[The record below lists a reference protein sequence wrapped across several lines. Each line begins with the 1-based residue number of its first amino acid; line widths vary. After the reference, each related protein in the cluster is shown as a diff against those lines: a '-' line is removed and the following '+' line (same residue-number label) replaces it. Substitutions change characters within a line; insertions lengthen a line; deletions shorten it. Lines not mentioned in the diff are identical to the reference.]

1 MATVTKILVSDIP
14 SLETLAISSA
24 FAFIFL
30 LGLNIKNG
38 TIKQLQKYK
47 VRDYA
52 IMAGLGFIG
61 LFLYSGLYYYGLTQL
76 SSQEACIVNYLWPMM
91 LVLFSMI
98 ILKEKMTFVKAS
110 AMLSSFAGVVIL
122 CVGSGTSVEGNA
134 VFGIGSCLIAAACYG
149 LFSVLNKKAD
159 YDQNIAMMVMWLVVT
174 VCSAVIGRLFEEWK
188 PITGNQWLGMLW
200 LGIVTDAIAY
210 LMWAL
215 ALNGDKNTA
224 KIANLA
230 YLTPFLSL
238 IISAVVLK
246 EQIEFRAVIAFAFI
260 IGGILLQT
268 FYEQIQKK
276 RKMLLFLMTIAM
288 VAIGCG
294 STDSKDVKEEI
305 VIVDFEKEENEIT
318 EVLEVSEPEQVNT
331 LFDKMKDYR
340 FFFASG
346 AGGWSTWLMVQEDG
360 TFSGEYSDSEMGS
373 IGEDYPYGSYYYCEF
388 KGVFSEPV
396 MINDYTYSVK
406 VQDISTTQT
415 PDTEEIIEGIRYC
428 YSKPFG
434 IDGAEELLIY
444 LPGAPISELPEEY
457 MNWVRS
463 AIMDPETEEL
473 PFYGLYNEIEQNG
486 FSSYEIIAQ

>member
-1 MATVTKILVSDIP
+1 MKKKKLLKKNYIYVILTVFIWAIMAPVTKILVSGIP
-14 SLETLAISSA
+14 SLETL
-24 FAFIFL
+24 
-30 LGLNIKNG
+30 
-38 TIKQLQKYK
+38 
-47 VRDYA
+47 
-52 IMAGLGFIG
+52 
-61 LFLYSGLYYYGLTQL
+61 
-76 SSQEACIVNYLWPMM
+76 
-91 LVLFSMI
+91 
-98 ILKEKMTFVKAS
+98 
-110 AMLSSFAGVVIL
+110 GVVI
-122 CVGSGTSVEGNA
+122 
-134 VFGIGSCLIAAACYG
+134 
-149 LFSVLNKKAD
+149 
-159 YDQNIAMMVMWLVVT
+159 
-174 VCSAVIGRLFEEWK
+174 
-188 PITGNQWLGMLW
+188 
-200 LGIVTDAIAY
+200 DAIVY

-215 ALNGDKNTA
+215 ALKGDENTA

-246 EQIEFRAVIAFAFI
+246 EQIDFRAVIAFGFI
-260 IGGILLQT
+260 IGGIWLQT

-276 RKMLLFLMTIAM
+276 RKLLLFLMTIAM
-288 VAIGCG
+288 VTIGCG
-294 STDSKDVKEEI
+294 KIDSKEEI
-305 VIVDFEKEENEIT
+305 VIVDLEKEENETT
-318 EVLEVSEPEQVNT
+318 EVLEASKTEQVNN

-388 KGVFSEPV
+388 NGLFTEPV
-396 MINDYTYSVK
+396 MINEYTYSVK

-415 PDTEEIIEGIRYC
+415 PDTEEIIDGIRYC
-428 YSKPFG
+428 YCQPYG
-434 IDGAEELLIY
+434 IDGTEELLIY

-486 FSSYEIIAQ
+486 FSSYEIITQ